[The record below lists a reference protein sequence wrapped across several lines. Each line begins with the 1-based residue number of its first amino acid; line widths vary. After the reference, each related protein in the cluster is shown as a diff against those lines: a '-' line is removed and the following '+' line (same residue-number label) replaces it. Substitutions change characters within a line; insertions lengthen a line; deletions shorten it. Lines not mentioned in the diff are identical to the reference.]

1 MSIHNIK
8 TKSKI
13 LMSVLFPLI
22 FLLILGGIAIFGIN
36 SMLKSARWVEHTY
49 SVLEKAALATSA
61 ATDMQ
66 TGMRGYLLA
75 GQEKFLA
82 PYKSGE
88 ATTYQYLSEL
98 KETVAD
104 NPEQVNR
111 LENAETILREWQ
123 TKVAEPTIAL
133 RRQIGDAKTMNDMA
147 KLVGEAQGK
156 LFFDKFRGQIAR
168 FIETEASLMTIRRQE
183 FDQVSLDLERMIAEG
198 AFSEDLLEKLDI
210 LENNEDWVSHT
221 AKVIEKA
228 NILLAA
234 AINMETGMR
243 GYLLAGKE
251 EFLEPYTKG
260 RTEFESLIK
269 DLTQTVSDNP
279 AQVKLLQE
287 VNGTIQEW
295 IEKVTQP
302 TIELRRQIGDAKT
315 MDDMADL
322 IGEARGKTYFDR
334 FRGVMANFQSIEEGL
349 METRKED
356 NDSIVNLTV
365 TTIGISVVIAL
376 IVGVVMAMLIG
387 RAIAQ
392 PIVVMTQ
399 AMRQLAKGDTS
410 LTIPGTGRKDEV
422 GDMADAVQVFKDNK
436 IKADALSE
444 QQRREEEEKE
454 QERLRLHNLISA
466 FEKTIVMVLDNL
478 NAADRTMKQAALE
491 VKNTSEITKTESEAV
506 ASSAVQASSNVET
519 VAISAEELASSIL
532 EISRQVAHSNEVS
545 TDAVNAANQTS
556 GKIKV
561 LEANVARIGEVVALI
576 NDIAD
581 QTNLLALN
589 ATIEAARA
597 GDAGKGFAIVASEV
611 KNLASQTAK
620 ATEEISF
627 QISEVQTS
635 TQGAVDAIN
644 SISAVIQTISE
655 ISSSISTA
663 VEQQGAATSEI
674 ARNVE
679 EASKG
684 TQNVSASITDVLHAA
699 EKSDGAANSIE
710 QASQS
715 LSTQTKELQSKVST
729 FLKDVQN
736 NDAENQ
742 DILQW
747 DSAFETRNP
756 QIDAEH
762 KDLLNEINALY
773 RKLKTDE
780 PVSSSYFETIKSKYS
795 DHFQREEDYMKEKNY
810 TGFASHRIEHQE
822 FVAHLNMLGKDF
834 SSGDTSHAMAL
845 LSLLSADWEK
855 HSTGED
861 QKLAQFAQT
870 HETKIAV

>member
-1 MSIHNIK
+1 
-8 TKSKI
+8 
-13 LMSVLFPLI
+13 
-22 FLLILGGIAIFGIN
+22 
-36 SMLKSARWVEHTY
+36 
-49 SVLEKAALATSA
+49 
-61 ATDMQ
+61 
-66 TGMRGYLLA
+66 
-75 GQEKFLA
+75 
-82 PYKSGE
+82 
-88 ATTYQYLSEL
+88 
-98 KETVAD
+98 
-104 NPEQVNR
+104 
-111 LENAETILREWQ
+111 
-123 TKVAEPTIAL
+123 
-133 RRQIGDAKTMNDMA
+133 
-147 KLVGEAQGK
+147 
-156 LFFDKFRGQIAR
+156 
-168 FIETEASLMTIRRQE
+168 
-183 FDQVSLDLERMIAEG
+183 
-198 AFSEDLLEKLDI
+198 
-210 LENNEDWVSHT
+210 
-221 AKVIEKA
+221 
-228 NILLAA
+228 
-234 AINMETGMR
+234 
-243 GYLLAGKE
+243 
-251 EFLEPYTKG
+251 
-260 RTEFESLIK
+260 
-269 DLTQTVSDNP
+269 
-279 AQVKLLQE
+279 
-287 VNGTIQEW
+287 
-295 IEKVTQP
+295 
-302 TIELRRQIGDAKT
+302 
-315 MDDMADL
+315 
-322 IGEARGKTYFDR
+322 
-334 FRGVMANFQSIEEGL
+334 
-349 METRKED
+349 
-356 NDSIVNLTV
+356 
-365 TTIGISVVIAL
+365 
-376 IVGVVMAMLIG
+376 
-387 RAIAQ
+387 
-392 PIVVMTQ
+392 
-399 AMRQLAKGDTS
+399 
-410 LTIPGTGRKDEV
+410 
-422 GDMADAVQVFKDNK
+422 MADAVQVFKDNK

-545 TDAVNAANQTS
+545 NDAVNAANQTS

-729 FLKDVQN
+729 FLKKT
-736 NDAENQ
+736 
-742 DILQW
+742 
-747 DSAFETRNP
+747 SA
-756 QIDAEH
+756 
-762 KDLLNEINALY
+762 
-773 RKLKTDE
+773 
-780 PVSSSYFETIKSKYS
+780 
-795 DHFQREEDYMKEKNY
+795 
-810 TGFASHRIEHQE
+810 
-822 FVAHLNMLGKDF
+822 
-834 SSGDTSHAMAL
+834 
-845 LSLLSADWEK
+845 
-855 HSTGED
+855 
-861 QKLAQFAQT
+861 
-870 HETKIAV
+870 